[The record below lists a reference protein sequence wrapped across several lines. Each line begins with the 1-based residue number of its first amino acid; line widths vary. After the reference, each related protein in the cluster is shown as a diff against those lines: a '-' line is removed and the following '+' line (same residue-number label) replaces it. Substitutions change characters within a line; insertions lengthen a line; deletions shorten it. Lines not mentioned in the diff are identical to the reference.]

1 MKTDVPGTTCS
12 LDKAHASL
20 IFRVSHLAFSNWM
33 GRFASFDA
41 NLMLDSKNPANSH
54 VEATI
59 DPNSLAS
66 DNPPP
71 GFLDMLHGAEWLNA
85 GAFPQITFQ
94 STKIVMTAPNK
105 ADVTGDLTL
114 HGVTKQVTLH
124 TTFNGGWAKMPLDQL
139 EDGQLREPR
148 ERLCDIDRRFV
159 HISERAAFRCGSGE
173 RHRWASLM

>member
-1 MKTDVPGTTCS
+1 VKTDVPGTTCS

-71 GFLDMLHGAEWLNA
+71 GFRYGSLRFGPSLGAR
-85 GAFPQITFQ
+85 
-94 STKIVMTAPNK
+94 
-105 ADVTGDLTL
+105 AD
-114 HGVTKQVTLH
+114 Q
-124 TTFNGGWAKMPLDQL
+124 ARP
-139 EDGQLREPR
+139 
-148 ERLCDIDRRFV
+148 
-159 HISERAAFRCGSGE
+159 
-173 RHRWASLM
+173 

>member
-1 MKTDVPGTTCS
+1 MGAGNTLNCCESESPRLTRTGRLPCAVIA
-12 LDKAHASL
+12 AHVIEGGL
-20 IFRVSHLAFSNWM
+20 IFRLSHLAFSNWT

-41 NLMLDSKNPANSH
+41 KLMLDSKNPANSH

-66 DNPPP
+66 DNPPL

-114 HGVTKQVTLH
+114 HGVT
-124 TTFNGGWAKMPLDQL
+124 N
-139 EDGQLREPR
+139 
-148 ERLCDIDRRFV
+148 
-159 HISERAAFRCGSGE
+159 
-173 RHRWASLM
+173 

>member
-1 MKTDVPGTTCS
+1 VKTDVPGTTCS

-20 IFRVSHLAFSNWM
+20 IFRVSHLAFSNWT

-41 NLMLDSKNPANSH
+41 KLMLDSKNPANSH

-114 HGVTKQVTLH
+114 HGVTKQPAYNLQR
-124 TTFNGGWAKMPLDQL
+124 GLG
-139 EDGQLREPR
+139 EDPTRFRRRAHRLLGQGVAGPFRLRHYDGP
-148 ERLCDIDRRFV
+148 F
-159 HISERAAFRCGSGE
+159 A
-173 RHRWASLM
+173 